1 MKRGSQPF
9 SYYEMIDA
17 CQEPGCPLCRLGQ
30 TSANRHLISLIYDSV
45 NDISLR
51 ATLRHSLGY
60 CKEHAWLLP
69 DTGDSAPLGIAIIH
83 RDLLNTIHNLLGE
96 SVYGKSRRSSLRSA
110 VSEAIGLDSALNR
123 EAKTAKYLPQ
133 TVQCPACERRD
144 EAEKLALKSVAEALA
159 KKDARM
165 IAALESSDGLC
176 LPHLRMALDTAR
188 NRDAFETLVAITQSQ
203 LATLIQD
210 LDAFIRKSDHRFRHE
225 KISDSERSS
234 WRLALR
240 RVVGTKTKL

>member
-30 TSANRHLISLIYDSV
+30 ASANRHLTALIYDSV
-45 NDISLR
+45 NDIRLR
-51 ATLRHSLGY
+51 ATLRDSLGY

-69 DTGDSAPLGIAIIH
+69 EAGDSAPLGIAIVH
-83 RDLLNTIHNLLGE
+83 RDLLNTIHKRLGE
-96 SVYGKSRRSSLRSA
+96 SGYGKSRRSSLRSVVTEA
-110 VSEAIGLDSALNR
+110 VGLDKGANR
-123 EAKTAKYLPQ
+123 EAKTARYLPQ
-133 TVQCPACERRD
+133 TAQCPACERRD
-144 EAEKLALKSVAEALA
+144 EAEKLALKSIAEALG
-159 KKDARM
+159 KQDADM
-165 IAALESSDGLC
+165 IAALENSEGLC

-188 NRDAFETLVAITQSQ
+188 NSQAFETLVAITQSQ
-203 LATLIQD
+203 LTALIQD
-210 LDAFIRKSDHRFRHE
+210 LDEFIRKSDHRFRDE
-225 KISDSERSS
+225 KISESERSS